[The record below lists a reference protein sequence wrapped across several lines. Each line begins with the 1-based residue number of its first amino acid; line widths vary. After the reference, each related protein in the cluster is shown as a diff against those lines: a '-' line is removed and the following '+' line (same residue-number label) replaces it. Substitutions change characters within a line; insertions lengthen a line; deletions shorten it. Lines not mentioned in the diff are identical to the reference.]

1 MSAAA
6 APRRLPRTAI
16 GIGYDSHRFDE
27 GRRLV
32 LGGVEV
38 PSTTWGS
45 RATPTPTCS
54 PTP

>member
-1 MSAAA
+1 MSDARA
-6 APRRLPRTAI
+6 
-16 GIGYDSHRFDE
+16 GIGYDSHRLEE

-38 PSTTWGS
+38 ESERGPG

-54 PTP
+54 PTR